1 MRRKEH
7 EKNCKPARKEL
18 QIGEGGHK
26 SRGSCCGR
34 GYPPVRVG
42 EMRRWGLDGWMRD
55 AASRGG
61 WGDGGMRR
69 AAAAAGASLLPARG
83 PGIAAAG
90 PEKEMSDMGLHA
102 GGKGPGG
109 SAVPKR
115 AITRS

>member
-1 MRRKEH
+1 
-7 EKNCKPARKEL
+7 
-18 QIGEGGHK
+18 
-26 SRGSCCGR
+26 
-34 GYPPVRVG
+34 VRVG

-90 PEKEMSDMGLHA
+90 PEREKKCLTWGLRA
-102 GGKGPGG
+102 GGRRRRGG
-109 SAVPKR
+109 SRGPKECD
-115 AITRS
+115 RSRDNALLPTT